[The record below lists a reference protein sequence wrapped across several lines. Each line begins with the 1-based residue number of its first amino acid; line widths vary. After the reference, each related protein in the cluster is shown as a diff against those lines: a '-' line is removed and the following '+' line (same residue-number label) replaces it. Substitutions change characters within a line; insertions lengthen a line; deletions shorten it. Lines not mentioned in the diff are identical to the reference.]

1 MLVVFEGFAQTRVDT
16 GGATINAVHGGSGP
30 AVLLLHGFPQ
40 THAMWSKVAPRL
52 AAHFTVI
59 CPDLRGYGGSS
70 KPQTSA
76 NHEPY
81 SKRAMARDQVELM
94 KKLGHEKFF
103 VAGHD
108 RGGRV
113 AYRLALDSPAAV
125 SKLAVLDIVPTGDT
139 LRRADWR
146 FGMGY
151 WHWFF
156 LAQPHPLPERM
167 ISADPLAF
175 LFRHGQGSSDFEAYE
190 DFLQNARDPA
200 AIHAMCEDYRAA
212 VSVDFQQDQADRGT
226 RKIECPT
233 LVLWGNRGVLPKWYD
248 PVGIWKEWANN
259 VRGEEIESGHMVA
272 EEAPD
277 ATYAALRKFFG

>member
-1 MLVVFEGFAQTRVDT
+1 MFDGFKLE
-16 GGATINAVHGGSGP
+16 TIETDEISIRLRHGGSGP
-30 AVLLLHGFPQ
+30 PLLLLHGFPQ

-52 AAHFTVI
+52 AAHYTVV

-70 KPQTSA
+70 KPESSA
-76 NHEPY
+76 NHETY
-81 SKRAMARDQVELM
+81 SKRAMARDQLALM
-94 KKLGHEKFF
+94 NKLGFDRFF

-113 AYRLALDSPAAV
+113 AYRLALDSPASV

-156 LAQPHPLPERM
+156 LAQAHPLPERM
-167 ISADPLAF
+167 ISADPIAF
-175 LFRHGQGSSDFEAYE
+175 LFRHGQGASDFEAYE
-190 DFLQNARDPA
+190 DFLQNARDPKS
-200 AIHAMCEDYRAA
+200 IHAMCEDYRAA

-233 LVLWGNRGVLPKWYD
+233 LVMWGNKGVIPKWYD
-248 PVGIWKEWANN
+248 AVSIWKEWATH
-259 VRGEEIESGHMVA
+259 VRGEELESGHMLA

-277 ATYAALRKFFG
+277 ATYESLHRFFGS

>member
-1 MLVVFEGFAQTRVDT
+1 M
-16 GGATINAVHGGSGP
+16 
-30 AVLLLHGFPQ
+30 
-40 THAMWSKVAPRL
+40 
-52 AAHFTVI
+52 
-59 CPDLRGYGGSS
+59 
-70 KPQTSA
+70 
-76 NHEPY
+76 
-81 SKRAMARDQVELM
+81 
-94 KKLGHEKFF
+94 
-103 VAGHD
+103 
-108 RGGRV
+108 
-113 AYRLALDSPAAV
+113 
-125 SKLAVLDIVPTGDT
+125 LDIVPTGDT

-156 LAQPHPLPERM
+156 LAQAHPLPERM
-167 ISADPLAF
+167 ISADPIAF

-233 LVLWGNRGVLPKWYD
+233 LVMWGNRGVIPKWYD
-248 PVGIWKEWANN
+248 PVGIWKDWASD
-259 VRGEEIESGHMVA
+259 VRGEEVESGHMLA

-277 ATYAALRKFFG
+277 ATYQALRALLRADHQLVPRALAARRRLDARCRPPPQRRVLTLRATLAGGLGRLHVLGLTR

>member
-1 MLVVFEGFAQTRVDT
+1 MFDGFTLKHVETDEV
-16 GGATINAVHGGSGP
+16 TIRLRTGGSGP
-30 AVLLLHGFPQ
+30 PLLLLHGFPQ
-40 THAMWSKVAPRL
+40 THAMWSKIAPRL
-52 AAHFTVI
+52 AQDFTVV

-70 KPQTSA
+70 KPESTA

-81 SKRAMARDQVELM
+81 SKRAMARDQVAVM
-94 KKLGHEKFF
+94 KQLGFERFH

-108 RGGRV
+108 RGARV

-167 ISADPLAF
+167 LSADPVAY
-175 LFRHGQGSSDFEAYE
+175 LFRQGQHFSDFEAYE
-190 DFLQNARDPA
+190 DFLQNTRDPA

-226 RKIECPT
+226 RRIECPT
-233 LVLWGNRGVLPKWYD
+233 LVMWGNRGVIPKWYD
-248 PVGIWKEWANN
+248 PVAVWKDWAND
-259 VRGEEIESGHMVA
+259 VRGEEVESGHMLA

-277 ATYAALRKFFG
+277 PTYQALRKFFV

>member
-1 MLVVFEGFAQTRVDT
+1 
-16 GGATINAVHGGSGP
+16 
-30 AVLLLHGFPQ
+30 
-40 THAMWSKVAPRL
+40 MWSKIAPRL
-52 AAHFTVI
+52 AENYTVV

-70 KPQTSA
+70 KPESSA
-76 NHEPY
+76 NHETY
-81 SKRAMARDQVELM
+81 SKRAMARDQLEVM
-94 KKLGHEKFF
+94 KKLGFDKFH

-108 RGGRV
+108 RGGRC
-113 AYRLALDSPAAV
+113 AYRLALDSPASV

-156 LAQPHPLPERM
+156 LAQAHPLPERM
-167 ISADPLAF
+167 ISADPIAF

-233 LVLWGNRGVLPKWYD
+233 LVLWGNQRRHPEMVRRRRASGRTGPATCAARKSRAATCWPRKRPTPPTRRSAISSADRVLCLT
-248 PVGIWKEWANN
+248 N
-259 VRGEEIESGHMVA
+259 
-272 EEAPD
+272 
-277 ATYAALRKFFG
+277 

>member
-1 MLVVFEGFAQTRVDT
+1 MFEGFTLT
-16 GGATINAVHGGSGP
+16 TIETDEVAIRLRHGGSGP
-30 AVLLLHGFPQ
+30 PLLLLHGFPQ
-40 THAMWSKVAPRL
+40 THAMWSKIAPRL
-52 AAHFTVI
+52 AREFHVV
-59 CPDLRGYGGSS
+59 CPDLRGYGGSG
-70 KPQTSA
+70 KPDSTP

-81 SKRAMARDQVELM
+81 SKRAMARDQVEVM
-94 KKLGHEKFF
+94 KKLGFDKFF

-108 RGGRV
+108 RGGRC
-113 AYRLALDSPAAV
+113 AYRLALDSPGCV
-125 SKLAVLDIVPTGDT
+125 EKLAVLDIVPTGDT

-156 LAQPHPLPERM
+156 LAQAHPLPERM
-167 ISADPLAF
+167 ISADPISF

-190 DFLQNARDPA
+190 DYLQNARDPK

-226 RKIECPT
+226 RKIACPT
-233 LVLWGNRGVLPKWYD
+233 LVLWGARGVIPKWYD
-248 PVGIWKEWANN
+248 PLAIWKEWASD
-259 VRGEEIESGHMVA
+259 VRGEEIDSGHHLA

-277 ATYAALRKFFG
+277 ATCEALRGFFS

>member
-1 MLVVFEGFAQTRVDT
+1 MFDGFTLKHVETDEV
-16 GGATINAVHGGSGP
+16 TIRLRIGGSGP
-30 AVLLLHGFPQ
+30 PLLLLHGFPQ

-52 AAHFTVI
+52 AERYTVV

-70 KPQTSA
+70 KPESSA
-76 NHEPY
+76 NHETY
-81 SKRAMARDQVELM
+81 SKRAMARDQLEVM
-94 KKLGHEKFF
+94 KQLGFEKFC

-108 RGGRV
+108 RGGRC
-113 AYRLALDSPAAV
+113 AYRLALDFPAAV

-139 LRRADWR
+139 LRRADWK

-156 LAQPHPLPERM
+156 LAQPHPLPERVL
-167 ISADPLAF
+167 SADPVGL
-175 LFRHGQGSSDFEAYE
+175 LFRHGQAFSDHEAYE

-226 RKIECPT
+226 RRIECPV
-233 LVLWGNRGVLPKWYD
+233 LVLWGAKGVIPKWYD
-248 PVGIWKEWANN
+248 PVGIWKDWASD
-259 VRGEEIESGHMVA
+259 VRGEEIDSGHMLA
-272 EEAPD
+272 EEAPE
-277 ATYAALRKFFG
+277 ATYQALRKFFD

>member
-1 MLVVFEGFAQTRVDT
+1 VFDGFKLETVETDEVSIRLRR
-16 GGATINAVHGGSGP
+16 GGSGP
-30 AVLLLHGFPQ
+30 PLLLLHGFPQ

-52 AAHFTVI
+52 AQHYTVV

-70 KPQTSA
+70 KPESTP

-81 SKRAMARDQVELM
+81 SKRARARDQVEVM

-113 AYRLALDSPAAV
+113 AYRLALDSPGV
-125 SKLAVLDIVPTGDT
+125 VTKLAVLDIVPTGDT

-156 LAQPHPLPERM
+156 LAQPHPLPEKM
-167 ISADPLAF
+167 ISADPIAI
-175 LFRHGQGSSDFEAYE
+175 LFRNGQGYSDFEAYE
-190 DFLQNARDPA
+190 DFLQNARDPK

-226 RKIECPT
+226 RRIECPT
-233 LVLWGNRGVLPKWYD
+233 LVMWGNRGVLPKWYD
-248 PVGIWKEWANN
+248 PVGIWKEWAGD
-259 VRGEEIESGHMVA
+259 VRGEEIESGHMLA

-277 ATYAALRKFFG
+277 PTYQALRKFFGD

>member
-1 MLVVFEGFAQTRVDT
+1 VFDGFTLT
-16 GGATINAVHGGSGP
+16 TIETEEVTIRLRHGGKGP
-30 AVLLLHGFPQ
+30 PLLLLHGFPQ

-52 AAHFTVI
+52 AEHYTVV

-70 KPQTSA
+70 KPASSA
-76 NHEPY
+76 NHETY
-81 SKRAMARDQVELM
+81 SKRAMARDQIEVM
-94 KKLGHEKFF
+94 KKLGFDKFH

-108 RGGRV
+108 RGGRC

-125 SKLAVLDIVPTGDT
+125 SKLAVLDIVPTADT
-139 LRRADWR
+139 LRRADWK

-156 LAQPHPLPERM
+156 LAQNHPLPERM
-167 ISADPLAF
+167 ISADPIAF

-233 LVLWGNRGVLPKWYD
+233 LVLWANKGVLPKWYD
-248 PVGIWKEWANN
+248 TLAIWKEWAND
-259 VRGEEIESGHMVA
+259 VQGEGIDSNHLLA
-272 EEAPD
+272 EEAPE
-277 ATYAALRKFFG
+277 ATYQALRRFFG

>member
-1 MLVVFEGFAQTRVDT
+1 
-16 GGATINAVHGGSGP
+16 
-30 AVLLLHGFPQ
+30 
-40 THAMWSKVAPRL
+40 MWSKIAPRL
-52 AAHFTVI
+52 AQNYTVV

-70 KPQTSA
+70 KPESTA

-81 SKRAMARDQVELM
+81 SKRAMARDQLEVM
-94 KKLGHEKFF
+94 KQLGHDKFR

-113 AYRLALDSPAAV
+113 AYRLALDSPQAV
-125 SKLAVLDIVPTGDT
+125 TKLAVLDIVPTGDT

-156 LAQPHPLPERM
+156 LAQAHPVPEKM
-167 ISADPLAF
+167 ISADPVAF
-175 LFRHGQGSSDFEAYE
+175 LFRNGQGFSDFDAYE
-190 DFLQNARDPA
+190 DYLQNARDPA

-233 LVLWGNRGVLPKWYD
+233 LVMWKPRSRMGDAVGNLEGMGERREVKKSIAATCYRRGPHLPG
-248 PVGIWKEWANN
+248 P
-259 VRGEEIESGHMVA
+259 
-272 EEAPD
+272 
-277 ATYAALRKFFG
+277 AALRLTLRALLARRGGGPSPCGFRGIAGRGAHAAFSTSLF

>member
-1 MLVVFEGFAQTRVDT
+1 MFDGFTLKHVETDEV
-16 GGATINAVHGGSGP
+16 TIRLRMGGSGP
-30 AVLLLHGFPQ
+30 PLLLLHGFPQ

-52 AAHFTVI
+52 AEHYTVV

-70 KPQTSA
+70 KPESSA
-76 NHEPY
+76 NHETY
-81 SKRAMARDQVELM
+81 SKRAMARDQLEVM
-94 KKLGHEKFF
+94 KQLGFDKFH

-108 RGGRV
+108 RGGRC

-125 SKLAVLDIVPTGDT
+125 TRLAVLDIVPTGDT
-139 LRRADWR
+139 LRRADWK

-156 LAQPHPLPERM
+156 LAQPHPLPERVL
-167 ISADPLAF
+167 SADPVAL
-175 LFRHGQGSSDFEAYE
+175 LFRHGQAFSDHEAFE

-233 LVLWGNRGVLPKWYD
+233 LVLWGARGVIPKWYD
-248 PVGIWKEWANN
+248 PVGIWKEWAND
-259 VRGEEIESGHMVA
+259 VRGEDIDSGHMLA
-272 EEAPD
+272 EEAPE
-277 ATYAALRKFFG
+277 ATYQALRKFFA

>member
-1 MLVVFEGFAQTRVDT
+1 VFDGFELKHVETDEVSIRLR
-16 GGATINAVHGGSGP
+16 IGGSGP
-30 AVLLLHGFPQ
+30 PLLLLHGFPQ

-52 AAHFTVI
+52 ARDFTVV

-70 KPQTSA
+70 KPESTA

-81 SKRAMARDQVELM
+81 SKRAMARDQVDVM
-94 KKLGHEKFF
+94 RKLGFDKFS

-113 AYRLALDSPAAV
+113 AYRLALDSPNYV
-125 SKLAVLDIVPTGDT
+125 TRLAVLDIIPTGDA
-139 LRRADWR
+139 LRKADWK

-156 LAQPHPLPERM
+156 LAQAHPLPEKM
-167 ISADPLAF
+167 ISADPVGL

-212 VSVDFQQDQADRGT
+212 VSVDFQHDQSDRGT
-226 RKIECPT
+226 RKIPCPT
-233 LVLWGNRGVLPKWYD
+233 LVLWGSKGVLPKWYD
-248 PVGIWKEWANN
+248 TMSIWRDWANE
-259 VRGEEIESGHMVA
+259 VRGEEIESGHMLA
-272 EEAPD
+272 EENPD
-277 ATYAALRKFFG
+277 ATYAALRQFFKE

>member
-1 MLVVFEGFAQTRVDT
+1 M
-16 GGATINAVHGGSGP
+16 
-30 AVLLLHGFPQ
+30 
-40 THAMWSKVAPRL
+40 
-52 AAHFTVI
+52 
-59 CPDLRGYGGSS
+59 
-70 KPQTSA
+70 
-76 NHEPY
+76 
-81 SKRAMARDQVELM
+81 
-94 KKLGHEKFF
+94 
-103 VAGHD
+103 
-108 RGGRV
+108 
-113 AYRLALDSPAAV
+113 
-125 SKLAVLDIVPTGDT
+125 LDIVPTGDT

-156 LAQPHPLPERM
+156 LAQAHPLPERM
-167 ISADPLAF
+167 ISADPIAF

-233 LVLWGNRGVLPKWYD
+233 LVMWGNRGVIPKWYD
-248 PVGIWKEWANN
+248 PVGIWKEWASD
-259 VRGEEIESGHMVA
+259 VRGEEIESGHMLA

-277 ATYAALRKFFG
+277 ATYQALRALLRLNHSVPRVLPRVDGSTRGAARRRSAGSSPFARRLPGGFRGLHVLGLRAAIAAPREPRPSPRHCSSRYSSVRLR